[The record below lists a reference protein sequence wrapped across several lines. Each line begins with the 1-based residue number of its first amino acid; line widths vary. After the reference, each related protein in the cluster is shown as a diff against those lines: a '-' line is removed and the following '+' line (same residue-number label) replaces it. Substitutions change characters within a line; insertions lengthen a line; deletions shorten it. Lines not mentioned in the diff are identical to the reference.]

1 MMNPKNRRAL
11 NERRTVCTFQSTTRL
26 NPRQEPRNFNTN
38 YKEIEMTI
46 SKITEKNQTKI
57 PKVVQP
63 DEKSNK
69 GADASQDVKAKEK
82 LTKNNKEA
90 KMADTKEK
98 SKKQAK
104 IKNPETSTVKE
115 GELAPNVTMDPQTK
129 EQLDL
134 NLMEDPVAVSIISV
148 PTDDDEGEFLEDPEA
163 VKALR
168 EFIDENKSKDVE
180 ALKDAELLKIG
191 TEIASSFNKKISLKE
206 ALTLAAL
213 TKNSILYGMSLI
225 ILKDCIKATGQNW
238 IYYYKNHFIPSTY
251 SSAIKYMKLARI
263 PNIIRY
269 SFLGL
274 ERLEKIHTAIKEDYD
289 MADSDPYGEFFN
301 DSSIL
306 IDFHDCDL
314 ENFKYDIDAA
324 VANTRINN
332 FFKEMNKD
340 ISDENQVKNVVDAG
354 LIEDLIRKDKK
365 IEAGLMMDLFLYT
378 KGGAN
383 PNVLLEESLKG
394 DRTTL
399 KLIKK
404 DLTAAKTIEGFP
416 KLISEL
422 KSKVKYLTDN
432 KALVKEI
439 TQEHVADLEAQVF
452 DLRQLF
458 DKENKSK

>member
-1 MMNPKNRRAL
+1 MSL
-11 NERRTVCTFQSTTRL
+11 
-26 NPRQEPRNFNTN
+26 
-38 YKEIEMTI
+38 KEVE
-46 SKITEKNQTKI
+46 EKNQTDI
-57 PKVVQP
+57 PKGEES
-63 DEKSNK
+63 DETSNK

-82 LTKNNKEA
+82 LTKNNEEA
-90 KMADTKEK
+90 NMADKKED
-98 SKKQAK
+98 SKEQEKVES
-104 IKNPETSTVKE
+104 PETSAVKE
-115 GELAPNVTMDPQTK
+115 DSKTVEKKKTAKKKVAKLPAGVTMDPQNK

-134 NLMEDPVAVSIISV
+134 NLMKDPVAVSIISV
-148 PTDDDEGEFLEDPEA
+148 PTDDDEGGFLEDPEA

-168 EFIDENKSKDVE
+168 KFIDENKSKAGE

-191 TEIASSFNKKISLKE
+191 TEIASSFNNKLSLKE

-213 TKNSILYGMSLI
+213 TKNSILYGMGLI
-225 ILKDCIKATGQNW
+225 ILKNCVKATGQNW

-263 PNIIRY
+263 PDIIRY

-289 MADSDPYGEFFN
+289 MTDDDPYGDFFK
-301 DSSIL
+301 DSSIS

-332 FFKEMNKD
+332 FFKVMNKD
-340 ISDENQVKNVVDAG
+340 ISDENQVKNAVDAD

-365 IEAGLMMDLFLYT
+365 IEAGLMMNLFLYT

-383 PNVLLEESLKG
+383 PNVLLEEFLKV
-394 DRTTL
+394 DSTAL
-399 KLIKK
+399 KLIKE
-404 DLTAAKTIEGFP
+404 DLTAVKTIEGFP

-422 KSKVKYLTDN
+422 KSKVTYLSN
-432 KALVKEI
+432 NAALAKEI
-439 TQEHVADLEAQVF
+439 TLQHVRDLQTQVTTLRKLVNAQSA
-452 DLRQLF
+452 
-458 DKENKSK
+458 SK